1 MSDVSTLEGTDLDA
15 AVAKALGWKKW
26 DAFPDCWL
34 TGDDRS
40 PSFQRFHPSTDWSQ
54 CGPIIEREKI
64 AIRYEYD
71 EGWGATV
78 YLPNGDTVDYL
89 GPTPLVAAMRCFVA
103 AAESRAKED
112 AK

>member
-1 MSDVSTLEGTDLDA
+1 MRDVSRLEGAELDY
-15 AVAKALGWKKW
+15 AVATAAKV
-26 DAFPDCWL
+26 
-34 TGDDRS
+34 TGLICFN
-40 PSFQRFHPSTDWSQ
+40 SFNGVKGGRGNLQHYSTDWSIG
-54 CGPIIEREKI
+54 GPIIEREKI